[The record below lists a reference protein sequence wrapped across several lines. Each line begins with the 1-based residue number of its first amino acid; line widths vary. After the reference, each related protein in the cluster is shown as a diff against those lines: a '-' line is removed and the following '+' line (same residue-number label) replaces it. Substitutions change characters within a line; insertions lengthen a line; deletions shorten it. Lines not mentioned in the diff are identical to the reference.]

1 MIHKKNRGRI
11 IKRLLYVVLFM
22 LLAGQDVSAGNN
34 DPNDPNVLLR
44 TKWDKISC
52 VLKNKDLEKKQKEE
66 KIRKIAKPIFDFP
79 LMAKLAL
86 GKKNWSRFNPQQQKK
101 FTELFVEKLSDSY
114 CEKVMLY
121 KDERVSF
128 KPAVTKKKT
137 IHIPMEL
144 ISKDQKVVI
153 VYKLRKLNKQWKVY
167 DVEIEGVSILLTYR
181 SQFDDIL
188 RRGTVE
194 ELLLLLEKPPKQTEP

>member
-1 MIHKKNRGRI
+1 
-11 IKRLLYVVLFM
+11 
-22 LLAGQDVSAGNN
+22 LAGQGVSAGNN
-34 DPNDPNVLLR
+34 DPNDPNALLR

-52 VLKNKDLEKKQKEE
+52 ILKNKDLEKKQKEE
-66 KIRKIAKPIFDFP
+66 KIRKIAMPIFDFP

-86 GKKNWSRFNPQQQKK
+86 GKKNWSRFNPQQQQK

-128 KPAVTKKKT
+128 KPAVPKKKT